1 MTTNRVITGSL
12 ARGVGMNERSEYF
25 AILAALCVTDQELS
39 SSKVA
44 EAAYQI
50 WAAGNRICNEE
61 GFTNGVSE

>member
-1 MTTNRVITGSL
+1 MREIEKGGIEMT
-12 ARGVGMNERSEYF
+12 ERAEYF

-50 WAAGNRICNEE
+50 WAAGNRICKEAGLKNEE
-61 GFTNGVSE
+61 KVT